1 LSEPTPLE
9 AGSAPLTAESIR
21 RFLSTAV
28 LGRVEIEIHP
38 EIGSTNARAR
48 DLAQTGAPEGT
59 LVLAESQTSGRGRL
73 GRSWHSPAG
82 RNLYFT
88 LILKPPCGPAEA
100 ALIPL
105 TAGLAGAEAIGR
117 LTGTQPEVK
126 WPNDL
131 MLGGRKIAGILS
143 EMECRGVVVR
153 FVVLGVGLNVN
164 MTAADLPPELAAQ
177 AGSLRLALGRP
188 FDRAKVLAAFLNR
201 LETRYRT
208 LVSGGRAELLADYR
222 QVCQTLGS
230 RVQYA
235 LENELV
241 TGTAEEIDG
250 EGNLLVRREADGR
263 MIRITAGDVS
273 LLAARRP

>member
-1 LSEPTPLE
+1 MSEPTPLE

-48 DLAQTGAPEGT
+48 DLAQAGAPEGT

-88 LILKPPCGPAEA
+88 LILKPPCAPAEA

-164 MTAADLPPELAAQ
+164 MTATDLPPELAAQ

-188 FDRAKVLAAFLNR
+188 FDRAQVLAAFLNR

-208 LVSGGRAELLADYR
+208 LLLGGRAELLADYR

>member
-48 DLAQTGAPEGT
+48 DLAQAGAPEGT

-88 LILKPPCGPAEA
+88 LILKPPCAPAEA

-164 MTAADLPPELAAQ
+164 MTATDLPPELAAQ

-188 FDRAKVLAAFLNR
+188 FDRAQVLAAFLNR

-208 LVSGGRAELLADYR
+208 LLLGGRAELLADYR